1 MPIDTAPDDPAG
13 IVNWATVTSLEG
25 PSDGLSQNTAPSVEL
40 MPIESVQLA
49 KSSPTLPRTVSGSP
63 SCNPT
68 VSHESN
74 SETGELANS
83 VGLTPPTFAPNGA
96 STWYAA
102 GMVIG
107 EAGVPNIVYKLVA
120 PSESVAVSLYVMPD
134 ALDPTATPLR
144 RDGAARAR
152 ILTHLRR
159 DAVRLDPLAPH
170 NTLHDDTQ

>member
-1 MPIDTAPDDPAG
+1 MPIVPRA
-13 IVNWATVTSLEG
+13 
-25 PSDGLSQNTAPSVEL
+25 
-40 MPIESVQLA
+40 
-49 KSSPTLPRTVSGSP
+49 SSPSPAVSP
-63 SCNPT
+63 I

-134 ALDPTATPLR
+134 ALDPTAT
-144 RDGAARAR
+144 AAGSA
-152 ILTHLRR
+152 
-159 DAVRLDPLAPH
+159 
-170 NTLHDDTQ
+170 